1 MTIRELVNSYIQADT
16 ALAKSN
22 NAMYIALTPEQ
33 MQRRI
38 LTLEARLK
46 LTAETMLKLVT
57 ILDREKADYVGTMQ
71 NQEGTNQQDS

>member
-1 MTIRELVNSYIQADT
+1 MTIRELVKSYIQADT
-16 ALAKSN
+16 ALAKGNTS
-22 NAMYIALTPEQ
+22 MYIALTPEQ

-38 LTLEARLK
+38 LILEARLK

-71 NQEGTNQQDS
+71 NQEGTGRKDS